1 METAVEK
8 IIEWIERRQAE
19 YVCVRDVHGVK
30 LAVMDP
36 RLMKI
41 HHEAGMVTPDGMPL
55 VWLAKIRSQLKSGR
69 VCGAELLDALCRSG
83 EANGLRH
90 YFYGGKPGV
99 AEAMI
104 KNLKAKYPNM
114 AVAGFYSPPFSPL
127 TEEENDE
134 IVRDINRSEA
144 QIVWVGLSTPKQ
156 EVWMSEHVGKIRGA
170 TLIGVG
176 AAFDFHSGAVSR
188 APEWMRSSG
197 FEWVYRICSEPRR
210 LFPRYVKIVPWFLI
224 NAVREQISLYLGPR
238 VGSDLAAYSDNFADN
253 H

>member
-1 METAVEK
+1 M
-8 IIEWIERRQAE
+8 
-19 YVCVRDVHGVK
+19 
-30 LAVMDP
+30 
-36 RLMKI
+36 
-41 HHEAGMVTPDGMPL
+41 
-55 VWLAKIRSQLKSGR
+55 
-69 VCGAELLDALCRSG
+69 CGAELLEAVCRSG
-83 EANGLRH
+83 ETKGLRH

-104 KNLKAKYPNM
+104 KNLRAKYPNM
-114 AVAGFYSPPFSPL
+114 EVAGFYSPPFRRL
-127 TEEENDE
+127 TEEEDDE
-134 IVRDINRSEA
+134 IVRDINHLEA

-156 EVWMSEHVGKIRGA
+156 EIWMSEHVGKIHGA

-224 NAVREQISLYLGPR
+224 NTVREQISLYLGPKAES
-238 VGSDLAAYSDNFADN
+238 GLADYGDQFAEKQ
-253 H
+253 